1 MKKLLLSK
9 SNALFLLSIFFI
21 LNLTFTSHAEQKKSD
36 LNPSLPSTNLTD
48 LEKEYLKL
56 EAQRNEDSSRLAAW
70 FNTER
75 EKQLYFNKPR
85 IFISL
90 GMNCAPALRFEKKKL
105 SEAFF
110 PFDWC
115 ISTFQSIYRALK
127 TDFKNYL
134 NLENLEVL
142 EHTEKSEHRVVRDNL
157 YDITYLHD
165 FSLDKNPLHD
175 YQEIQSKYY
184 RRIDRF
190 YRALTLG
197 KEVYFFRTEITKKET
212 IKLKALIQK
221 KFPKLNYTLVVINE
235 TDEFKTPWNIRHVK
249 NFFLKNCGYAGR
261 KDKKLLKNWDTI
273 FKELKII
280 KKRKRLRI
288 S

>member
-1 MKKLLLSK
+1 MKKLLFNRN
-9 SNALFLLSIFFI
+9 NASFLLSIFFI
-21 LNLTFTSHAEQKKSD
+21 LSPTFVAHAQQKKST
-36 LNPSLPSTNLTD
+36 PIRSLFSQNSAA
-48 LEKEYLKL
+48 LEKEYHKL
-56 EAQRNEDSSRLAAW
+56 EAQRGEDGSRLAAW

-75 EKQLYFNKPR
+75 ENQLNFTKPR

-90 GMNCAPALRFEKKKL
+90 GMNCAAALKFEKKNL

-115 ISTFQSIYRALK
+115 ISKFKSIYKALK

-142 EHTEKSEHRVVRDNL
+142 EHTEKSEHRVVRDNA

-175 YQEIQSKYY
+175 YEQIQSKYY

-212 IKLKALIQK
+212 LKLKKLIQK

-235 TDEFKTPWNIRHVK
+235 TNEFKKEWNIDRVK

-261 KDKKLLKNWDTI
+261 KDKKLLKNWDAI
-273 FKELKII
+273 FKELKIT
-280 KKRKRLRI
+280 KKRKRLRF